1 MDSKVQ
7 ETVIRISK
15 PLKILIHVLLYME
28 DARSWII

>member
-15 PLKILIHVLLYME
+15 PLKILIHVLYME
-28 DARSWII
+28 DAQSWII

>member
-15 PLKILIHVLLYME
+15 PLKILIYVLHME